1 MMRHS
6 TPSPLIT
13 CRERSSVGQGAPQ
26 GGHQGEGQANH
37 TRNAMHS
44 AFRGQGRV
52 GQHRA
57 SPRLPWCAPNGD
69 WCARASHNTA
79 AETTTAP
86 PGRPPLGARV
96 TPRMPSDL
104 GGSDG
109 PSCCPHPPPRRPRNP
124 SRRALPGSDRL
135 RARTADAGGGGGGGG
150 GRELARRERGRGREG
165 TPPSR
170 AGNGPRTLSSCARG
184 GVAPPRTTRPIIP
197 PHCNRH
203 TTGLRRRTRAAH
215 VAEEDTPK
223 YHLAATATPPQRS
236 KGRRRAGAR
245 RTLRRRKDAP
255 YIALVCLRT
264 MTTPCA
270 ESRRRVFVRGERRT
284 ARAVASKQ
292 ASCRRRAGRV
302 RKETERAVTMS

>member
-135 RARTADAGGGGGGGG
+135 RARTGDAGGGGGGGG
-150 GRELARRERGRGREG
+150 GGSSRGGSGGGGGRGRHHLVPE
-165 TPPSR
+165 TVLARCRR
-170 AGNGPRTLSSCARG
+170 AREAGSHPRAR
-184 GVAPPRTTRPIIP
+184 
-197 PHCNRH
+197 H
-203 TTGLRRRTRAAH
+203 
-215 VAEEDTPK
+215 DQS
-223 YHLAATATPPQRS
+223 YHLTATATPQDS
-236 KGRRRAGAR
+236 AGAPAR
-245 RTLRRRKDAP
+245 RTLRRRTLPNTTSLQPPHHHSVRKGGGAP
-255 YIALVCLRT
+255 ARDVRCGGGRT
-264 MTTPCA
+264 
-270 ESRRRVFVRGERRT
+270 RRT
-284 ARAVASKQ
+284 SPWSV
-292 ASCRRRAGRV
+292 CGR
-302 RKETERAVTMS
+302 